1 LNQFAK
7 ILDVA
12 GYLPV
17 DTLTNEELANLYPDW
32 SAQKIFEKTGIQT
45 RHIAEIGETASDLAY
60 KAAINL
66 FSQGKISAGEID
78 FLIFCSQAPDY
89 ILPTTAC
96 ILQNRIGI
104 STQSGALDVNL
115 GCSGYVYSL
124 SLAKGL
130 IESGAATNVL
140 ILTADTYSK
149 YINPLDKSVRTLFGD
164 GACATIVAATC
175 SNKPFIGPFI
185 FGTDGSGAHNLIVE
199 GGGFR
204 TPYSD
209 KTKKEYID
217 SSGNTRSADNLFMNG
232 AEVMSFSLREVPK
245 AVEAILKQAKVKDDD
260 IDYYVLHQA
269 NRFMLQTLRKKLKI
283 TESKLPIYVEKC
295 GNTVSSSIPFALI
308 EMRKQG
314 KFVHEKQLILVGFGV
329 GYSWAA
335 CLLTF

>member
-1 LNQFAK
+1 MNQFAK
-7 ILDVA
+7 IIDIA
-12 GYLPV
+12 GHLPKIA
-17 DTLTNEELANLYPDW
+17 LTNQELGALYPDW
-32 SAQKIFEKTGIQT
+32 SPEKIYEKTGIKT
-45 RHIAEIGETASDLAY
+45 RYVAEPGETASDLAY

-66 FSQGKISAGEID
+66 FAQGKISLENVD

-96 ILQNRIGI
+96 ILQSRLGI
-104 STQSGALDVNL
+104 STKSGALDVNL

-130 IESGAATNVL
+130 IESGVASNVL
-140 ILTADTYSK
+140 VLTADTYSK

-164 GACATIVAATC
+164 GASATIIAATD
-175 SNKPFIGPFI
+175 SDKSFIGPFI

-204 TPYSD
+204 TPCSD
-209 KTKKEYID
+209 KTRQEYED
-217 SSGNTRSADNLFMNG
+217 TSGNIRSADNLYMNG
-232 AEVMSFSLREVPK
+232 AEVMSFSLREVPVAVDALLQK
-245 AVEAILKQAKVKDDD
+245 AQVSDHD
-260 IDYYVLHQA
+260 IDFYVLHQA

-283 TESKLPIYVEKC
+283 AENRLPIYVENC
-295 GNTVSSSIPFALI
+295 GNTVSSSIPFALL
-308 EMRKQG
+308 EMRNRGNFLSKKQ
-314 KFVHEKQLILVGFGV
+314 VMLVGFGV